1 MWVGLIH
8 FREERVKECLCFV
21 FVVDEL
27 RCPGL
32 KRKDISLGLLR
43 SYVSCGFLELAFT
56 CLIEELFLI
65 RCFYFLN
72 LPSLCLP
79 FSLHI

>member
-32 KRKDISLGLLR
+32 KRGDTSLGLPR
-43 SYVSCGFLELAFT
+43 SYVSCGFPELAFAR
-56 CLIEELFLI
+56 LIEELFLMG
-65 RCFYFLN
+65 CFYFLN

-79 FSLHI
+79 FSLHV